1 MVHFCTEDPEPW
13 LIGHCIH
20 VIMPSSTIILWS
32 EVSDGSS
39 IPDCLATSLC
49 SVHEQLGDRK
59 SSFTF
64 KPRLLPFWYLH
75 LSDCIVLYIYVQCVY
90 TSATRNPETTEP
102 NACGHDEIVLAT

>member
-1 MVHFCTEDPEPW
+1 MGVVTSGKW
-13 LIGHCIH
+13 LSVIGHCIH

-64 KPRLLPFWYLH
+64 KPRLLPF
-75 LSDCIVLYIYVQCVY
+75 LSDCSVLYMYSVY
-90 TSATRNPETTEP
+90 TQVQQETLKLLNPI
-102 NACGHDEIVLAT
+102 HVVMMR

>member
-1 MVHFCTEDPEPW
+1 MGVVTSGKW
-13 LIGHCIH
+13 LAVIGYCIH

-64 KPRLLPFWYLH
+64 KPRLLSFWYLH
-75 LSDCIVLYIYVQCVY
+75 LSDCSVLYMYSVY
-90 TSATRNPETTEP
+90 TQVQQETLKLLNPM
-102 NACGHDEIVLAT
+102 HVVMMR